1 MGEKDKSPSAQT
13 IRVFQEDYNGMK
25 RIQEKVK
32 LLQITI
38 VTIFRNCK
46 KCGAIN
52 TLQESII
59 KQNPEV
65 DWSKQVTW
73 HQWQYILL
81 DTGEKDSKKK

>member
-1 MGEKDKSPSAQT
+1 MIRAPLHKT

-32 LLQITI
+32 LLHNRDC
-38 VTIFRNCK
+38 IFRNCK

-65 DWSKQVTW
+65 NWTKQVMW
-73 HQWQYILL
+73 HQRQYIFV
-81 DTGEKDSKKK
+81 DTGGKDGKKK